1 MDSFHKPSLSKVKI
15 VFCKSLSLIC
25 PEKGG
30 EYFILI
36 EENSL
41 LPPSSLPLV
50 QLIAV
55 RAAQPPDTLIF
66 SDISFN

>member
-1 MDSFHKPSLSKVKI
+1 MLIP
-15 VFCKSLSLIC
+15 IC

-55 RAAQPPDTLIF
+55 MAAQPPDMLIF